1 MLFPLQKTHEMS
13 FSQDTT
19 TTTAD
24 VVKPSTSHASNDSDY
39 SGDRDTEIENVIAA
53 KKKRVTSP
61 PTGAAQHTATNAATN
76 AGDDDG
82 GDDESSSVLVKIPK
96 LTRSRSKNMEKKP
109 KCKFWDKCYRKNADH
124 LSEFLHPHDVLSD
137 TKGSIVSPFRR
148 VYCCRPVLV
157 HVPF

>member
-1 MLFPLQKTHEMS
+1 MS

-19 TTTAD
+19 TTAAD

-109 KCKFWDKCYRKNADH
+109 KCKFWDKCYRKNEDH

-137 TKGSIVSPFRR
+137 AKGSIACLVSH
-148 VYCCRPVLV
+148 VCR
-157 HVPF
+157 